1 MGNFIC
7 VIWKVEHGSAAFV
20 RTPND
25 RTIIFDAGSSDD
37 FSPAYFLSSQY
48 NYNATNKRIDKLIIS
63 HPDRDHISDLPNI
76 RTALYPKIL
85 SRNKDIP
92 ESAIYA
98 SGVSDLKEPLKT
110 YHEMDKWYN
119 TPVTGYNTTEPI
131 SNWGN
136 VLVKT
141 FSCKPDHLGEVGQDK
156 LKNNLS
162 ITSYVRYMDTEI
174 IFPGDLEPIG
184 WQALFENTVFT
195 KYVGKAKYRIMV
207 ASHHGR
213 KSGIYYTVDG
223 KEYCYEKIFEVI
235 SPNLVIMSDK
245 RGNETTVPESYRPR
259 VDGGLYVFSTES
271 NKKEVKKVITTKT
284 NNYVLIVLQEDIGT
298 PSISVP

>member
-1 MGNFIC
+1 MGNFTC

-25 RTIIFDAGSSDD
+25 RTIIFDAGSSDN
-37 FSPAYFLSSQY
+37 FSPASFLTAQY
-48 NYNATNKRIDKLIIS
+48 NYNATDKRIDKLIIS

-76 RTALYPKIL
+76 RTLLYPKIL

-98 SGVSDLKEPLKT
+98 SGTNDLKEPLKT
-110 YHEMDKWYN
+110 YHEMNKEYN
-119 TPVTGYNTTEPI
+119 SPVTGYNMTEPI
-131 SNWGN
+131 SNWGD

-141 FSCKPDHLGEVGQDK
+141 FSCTPSHIGEIGQDK

-162 ITSYVRYMDTEI
+162 VISYVRYMDTEI

-184 WQALFENTVFT
+184 WQALFENTEFE
-195 KYVGKAKYRIMV
+195 KYVGKAKYRIRV

-223 KEYCYEKIFEVI
+223 KEYCYDKIFEVI
-235 SPNLVIMSDK
+235 KPNLVIMSDK
-245 RGNETTVPESYRPR
+245 RGSETTVPESYRPR
-259 VDGGLYVFSTES
+259 VDGGLYVISGES
-271 NKKEVKKVITTKT
+271 KKQELKKVITTKT
-284 NNYVLIVLQEDIGT
+284 NNFVLIDLQENIGI
-298 PSISVP
+298 PSIAIP